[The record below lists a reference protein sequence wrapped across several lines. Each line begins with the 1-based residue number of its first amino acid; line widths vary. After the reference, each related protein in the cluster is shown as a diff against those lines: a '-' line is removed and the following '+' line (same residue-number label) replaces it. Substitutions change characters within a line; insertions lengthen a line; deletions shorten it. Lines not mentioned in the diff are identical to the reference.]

1 MPPKYKRQSSGP
13 DNSSSSEAHEESG
26 SSENETNDD
35 GFPTTSPAKGQDSSI
50 IVQTSFDAY
59 FTHNASRAQTSS
71 SIFSNLVLPLSA
83 EEYNEA
89 ITRAKPR
96 LKRPQPA
103 IAVPAIRDN
112 LFSRFL
118 LELEE
123 GFNILCY
130 GYGSKRQLLN
140 KFATDIC
147 SKKGHVIIA
156 NGFQPNFTIKDLLDQ
171 LENIPG
177 ILDVD
182 ISPSALGKRVHRI
195 SQFFSASS
203 PNMQQATRLFI
214 VIHNIDC
221 PTLRTPQA
229 KSLLSIL
236 ALTSRI
242 HVVASIDH
250 LNAPLIWS
258 SSESTTRKPSYQ
270 HPHPQPT
277 SPSKSAESLMVPRG
291 FSWLYHD
298 LTTLSSYD
306 FELSYI
312 DHTSLTSAHDGGSR
326 KKADFVSALPS
337 ALNPSM
343 SLPGGGTTNMSETA
357 ALHVLASVT
366 QKARKLFTLLGAR
379 QLDALEELGSGN
391 GTNIASRDPR
401 ATAIG
406 YDGLFNLARGE
417 FVATNDTALRA
428 LLGEFRDHGLIV
440 SAQGASGSGG
450 EVLWIPLRKERL
462 ASVLQNLRGQGQG

>member
-1 MPPKYKRQSSGP
+1 MPPKYKRQSSEIVRS
-13 DNSSSSEAHEESG
+13 DNSSSSETHEGSG
-26 SSENETNDD
+26 SSENETDDD

-71 SIFSNLVLPLSA
+71 NIFSNLVLPLSA

-103 IAVPAIRDN
+103 IAIPAIRDN

-140 KFATDIC
+140 QFATDIC
-147 SKKGHVIIA
+147 SKKGHVVIA

-171 LENIPG
+171 MENIPG

-182 ISPSALGKRVHRI
+182 ISSSALGKRVHRI

-203 PNMQQATRLFI
+203 PNMQQAPRLFV

-229 KSLLSIL
+229 KSLLSLL

-242 HVVASIDH
+242 HIVASIDH

-270 HPHPQPT
+270 HPHPQST
-277 SPSKSAESLMVPRG
+277 SSSKSAESLMVPRG

-312 DHTSLTSAHDGGSR
+312 DHTSLSSAHGGGQR

-337 ALNPSM
+337 VLNPST

-379 QLDALEELGSGN
+379 QLDALEELGN
-391 GTNIASRDPR
+391 GTNIASGDPQ

-406 YDGLFNLARGE
+406 YDVLFNLARGE

-462 ASVLQNLRGQGQG
+462 ANVLQNLRGQGQ